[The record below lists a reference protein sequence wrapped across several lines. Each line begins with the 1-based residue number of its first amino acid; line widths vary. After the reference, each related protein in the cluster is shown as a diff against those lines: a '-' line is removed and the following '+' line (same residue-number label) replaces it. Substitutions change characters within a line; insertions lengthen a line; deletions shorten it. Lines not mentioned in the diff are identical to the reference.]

1 MNPPRWR
8 VVIAEDEELGRKRL
22 TRLLGQMGCEVV
34 CSFNNGVGLLEWVRQ
49 NPGIDALFLDVQMP
63 GINGMT
69 ILKALGAEVP
79 VLMVTAHP
87 EHAANAFDSDAVDY
101 LLKPITAVRLKR
113 ALKRLEMRIGT
124 TPPVEAPKS
133 PRRYAVYAGEGVLLI
148 DLAKTTHF
156 EVDNEIVWAHA
167 GQRLRTSWTSLA
179 EVEAAF
185 PLAGM
190 IRIHRHLLI
199 RPEAVVGMRSAPY
212 GRAMVRLAG
221 GIELE
226 ASRGGAPRLRELL
239 GLD

>member
-1 MNPPRWR
+1 MKPPRWR

-22 TRLLGQMGCEVV
+22 TRLLGQLGCKVV
-34 CSFNNGVGLLEWVRQ
+34 RTFSNGEGVLAWIRQ
-49 NPGIDALFLDVQMP
+49 NPDIDALFLDIQMP

-69 ILKALGAEVP
+69 ILKAIGAEVP

-87 EHAANAFDSDAVDY
+87 QHAALAFDAEAVDY
-101 LLKPITAVRLKR
+101 LLKPITAARLKR
-113 ALKRLEMRIGT
+113 ALKRLEARIGT
-124 TPPVEAPKS
+124 PLPVERPKL
-133 PRRYAVYAGEGVLLI
+133 PRRYAVQAGEGVLLI

-156 EVDNEIVWAHA
+156 EVEHEIVWAHA

-185 PLAGM
+185 PGSGM

-212 GRAMVRLAG
+212 GRGMVRLLG

-226 ASRGGAPRLRELL
+226 ASRGGAPRLKELL